1 MFEFMDDVFTGVTEW
16 FDNIDVG
23 AAAGKVGKAAL
34 GAGVNIM
41 GSGGSSGGLG
51 SRQSRISHGITAD
64 RLGAG
69 IQRPAPPQQM
79 DPLKSVDP
87 RTLQELWN
95 SRMKEF
101 ARYNNVVGGKA
112 DAAN

>member
-1 MFEFMDDVFTGVTEW
+1 
-16 FDNIDVG
+16 
-23 AAAGKVGKAAL
+23 
-34 GAGVNIM
+34 
-41 GSGGSSGGLG
+41 
-51 SRQSRISHGITAD
+51 
-64 RLGAG
+64 
-69 IQRPAPPQQM
+69 M